1 MNPNGRV
8 YLTALLV
15 LGVLLLVPGTAPAQ
29 EEVDFNTYITAC
41 GVHFKKV
48 VEADGAC
55 PKILKNIRNDLELV
69 REQLTHPRLCTGK
82 HRMACKEWA
91 EASMNTLD
99 KLRALLANV
108 KDCRQVNVAALK
120 PLLWPLTPA
129 KACRGDGAYT
139 DLHDYMSGN
148 QKMVTTISESGTVY
162 SFENLPIPAGDD
174 LWGQAPYCDPPLRP
188 TRKFV
193 SPLLEFYLT
202 LASLEPWQACAMQC
216 KEPTPAQ
223 RRIFKA
229 RDALAAIEKTYEEV
243 QAARFHRG
251 QTRTEAFEAQGMTA
265 HPCRAFV
272 ALDVQCE
279 RLDSDLTVARET
291 IATLLPQE
299 APATE
304 EILNIERR
312 IEGLDIQ
319 VSRLDV
325 DALAEECDAEDHLA
339 IQFEERRRTLI
350 DQLQRA
356 EEVSLE
362 AWETFARL
370 GGPGDTCEYHLDCNL
385 PMLCQAQG
393 KGEKRCTAKVSMQQ
407 ILDLMER
414 SKTLEAEAFAFE
426 IYDAGGLQEDA
437 GPSLDA
443 LDARLKGVRRQL
455 LDLGWED
462 AVAGWRDAFRAS
474 VDEKV
479 DVLTKRAVATL
490 TVHEDTPREELRDP
504 MACRRSVRELEG
516 LVSDLRAAREVLGNE
531 DPVTNPRWVSVQL
544 SKVTKASNALDE
556 AQAACDE
563 HCVAVE
569 PETDWM
575 IYSAAAAGVIF
586 ILVILGFVVFR
597 KRLLTGR

>member
-1 MNPNGRV
+1 MPR
-8 YLTALLV
+8 LLQSALLV
-15 LGVLLLVPGTAPAQ
+15 LGIFLLFTASAAAQ
-29 EEVDFNTYITAC
+29 DEVDFDTCMAAC
-41 GVHFKKV
+41 GTHFKKV
-48 VEADGAC
+48 VDTDGGC
-55 PKILKNIRNDLELV
+55 PEVLKNIRNDLGLI

-91 EASMNTLD
+91 EASMDALD
-99 KLRALLANV
+99 KLRALLKDV
-108 KDCRQVNVAALK
+108 EDCRQVNVSGIK

-148 QKMVTTISESGTVY
+148 QKMVTTVTDSGAIY
-162 SFENLPIPAGDD
+162 SFQNLPIPMGDD
-174 LWGQAPYCDPPLRP
+174 LWGQAPYCDPPLKP
-188 TRKFV
+188 HRKFV

-202 LASLEPWQACAMQC
+202 LTSLEPWQACTMQC
-216 KEPTPAQ
+216 KEPTPAL

-229 RDALAAIEKTYEEV
+229 RDALAAVEKTYEEV

-251 QTRTEAFEAQGMTA
+251 QARTDAFEARGMTA
-265 HPCRAFV
+265 HPCRAFA

-279 RLDSDLTVARET
+279 RLDSDLAAARET
-291 IATLLPQE
+291 IATLLSQE
-299 APATE
+299 APDTE
-304 EILNIERR
+304 AILNIERL
-312 IEGLDIQ
+312 IEGLDVQI
-319 VSRLDV
+319 SSLDV

-339 IQFEERRRTLI
+339 IQFEKRRRALI

-370 GGPGDTCEYHLDCNL
+370 GGPGEPCEYHLDCNL
-385 PMLCQAQG
+385 PMLCRGQG
-393 KGEKRCTAKVSMQQ
+393 DKKCASKVSMEQ

-414 SKTLEAEAFAFE
+414 SKILEAEAFAYE
-426 IYDAGGLQEDA
+426 VYDADGLREDA

-443 LDARLKGVRRQL
+443 LDARLKGLRRQL

-462 AVAGWRDAFRAS
+462 AVAGWREAFRAS

-479 DVLTKRAVATL
+479 DALTEGAVAAL
-490 TVHEDTPREELRDP
+490 AAHKDIPREDLLDP
-504 MACRRSVRELEG
+504 MACRRSIRDLEG
-516 LVSDLRAAREVLGNE
+516 LVSDLRSAREVLGNE

-544 SKVTKASNALDE
+544 SKLTKASNALDE

-563 HCVAVE
+563 HCIAAE

-575 IYSAAAAGVIF
+575 VYSAAAAGVIL
-586 ILVILGFVVFR
+586 ILVVLGFVVFR

>member
-1 MNPNGRV
+1 MN
-8 YLTALLV
+8 LTALIV
-15 LGVLLLVPGTAPAQ
+15 LGALLLVPGTAQAQ
-29 EEVDFNTYITAC
+29 EEVDFDTCMTAC
-41 GVHFKKV
+41 GTHFKKV
-48 VEADGAC
+48 LDSDGAC
-55 PKILKNIRNDLELV
+55 PKILKNIRNDLGLV
-69 REQLTHPRLCTGK
+69 REQLTHPRLCTGM

-91 EASMNTLD
+91 EASMDALD
-99 KLRALLANV
+99 KLCALLENV
-108 KDCRQVNVAALK
+108 KDCRQVNVAAIK

-148 QKMVTTISESGTVY
+148 QKMVTTIGDSGAIY
-162 SFENLPIPAGDD
+162 SFQNLPIPAGDD
-174 LWGQAPYCDPPLRP
+174 LWGQAPYCDPPLKP
-188 TRKFV
+188 HQKFV

-202 LASLEPWQACAMQC
+202 LTSIEPWQACTMQC

-229 RDALAAIEKTYEEV
+229 RDALAAIEKTFEEV
-243 QAARFHRG
+243 QAARFIRG
-251 QTRTEAFEAQGMTA
+251 QTRTEAFEARGMTV
-265 HPCRAFV
+265 HPCRAF
-272 ALDVQCE
+272 ASLDAQCQ
-279 RLDSDLTVARET
+279 RLDNDLTAARET
-291 IATLLPQE
+291 ITTLLSQE
-299 APATE
+299 DPTAE
-304 EILNIERR
+304 DILNIERR
-312 IEGLDIQ
+312 IEGLDVQ
-319 VSRLDV
+319 VSSLDM
-325 DALAEECDAEDHLA
+325 DALAEECDAEDQLA
-339 IQFEERRRTLI
+339 IQLEERRRALI

-370 GGPGDTCEYHLDCNL
+370 GGPGQPCEYHLDCNL
-385 PMLCQAQG
+385 PMLCQGQG
-393 KGEKRCTAKVSMQQ
+393 QKKCTSKVSMQQ

-426 IYDAGGLQEDA
+426 VYDAGGLREDA

-443 LDARLKGVRRQL
+443 LDARLKGLRRQL

-479 DVLTKRAVATL
+479 NALTEGAVAAL
-490 TVHEDTPREELRDP
+490 TVHKDIPREELQDP
-504 MACRRSVRELEG
+504 MACRRSVRDLEG

-531 DPVTNPRWVSVQL
+531 DPVSNPRWVSVQL
-544 SKVTKASNALDE
+544 SKLTKASNTLDE

-575 IYSAAAAGVIF
+575 AYSAIAAGAIL